1 MHNILFYSY
10 YYHCSYTGGV
20 LCVLQRLRLSFK
32 PDVHTQMLTG
42 KPPHCTLYTVL
53 LRACGAEL
61 L

>member
-10 YYHCSYTGGV
+10 YYHCSYKGGV

-42 KPPHCTLYTVL
+42 NPLIAPYTTVL